1 MKVVKTKK
9 MQTMS
14 RLLLTLMASTVVLG
28 GCGGGVF
35 FDTQDPATTTSTAS
49 PTPAPTP
56 GATPTP
62 TPAPTP
68 GATPTPT
75 PVPTPG
81 ATPTPTPV
89 PTPTPSAGTIGKS
102 LWANNCASCHGGVT
116 GKYGADPAK
125 ILNFISS
132 QKEMRFLGGTIGAT
146 EANQIAT
153 YAASPGSY

>member
-1 MKVVKTKK
+1 
-9 MQTMS
+9 MS

-49 PTPAPTP
+49 PTPTPTP
-56 GATPTP
+56 GV
-62 TPAPTP
+62 
-68 GATPTPT
+68 TPT

-81 ATPTPTPV
+81 VTPTPVPTPGVTPTPTPTPGAT

-116 GKYGADPAK
+116 GKYGADSAK